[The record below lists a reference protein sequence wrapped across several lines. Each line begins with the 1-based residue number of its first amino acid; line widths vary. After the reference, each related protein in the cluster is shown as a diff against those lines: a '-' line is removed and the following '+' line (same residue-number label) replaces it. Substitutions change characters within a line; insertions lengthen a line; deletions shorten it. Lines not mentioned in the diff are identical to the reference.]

1 MILLDKG
8 PPSPLSI
15 IAKIKKNENVEKH
28 KKQTDMLMAVHAI
41 CTTILEGL
49 INISSQYS
57 LHLHTNSYTCFH

>member
-1 MILLDKG
+1 MLLLDKG

-49 INISSQYS
+49 INISS
-57 LHLHTNSYTCFH
+57 